1 MFREVS
7 LILCLT
13 LLLPRFSRN
22 CTVLSSRLLVLV
34 SRLGHQFVG
43 LGAAF
48 DYPWLD
54 SAGAITNF
62 VAGNLKKVVWAKGW
76 TDRFIRRHET
86 GRLKGMAGNG
96 KELWT
101 EKIMLNG
108 G

>member
-62 VAGNLKKVVWAKGW
+62 VAGNLKKVVFAKCLP
-76 TDRFIRRHET
+76 DRFIRRHEPL
-86 GRLKGMAGNG
+86 RQKRIAGNG
-96 KELWT
+96 KAHLT
-101 EKIMLNG
+101 GKLMVNRC
-108 G
+108 